1 MKGVI
6 FFYHL
11 HFFNIIGGIAD
22 IPTKLSGICQT
33 LCKAIESI
41 EYLIIDGMEQEDG
54 FRYRITSLIYYLEF
68 MY

>member
-1 MKGVI
+1 MKSLYFI
-6 FFYHL
+6 FK
-11 HFFNIIGGIAD
+11 FFDILGGIAD

-41 EYLIIDGMEQEDG
+41 EYLIIAGMEQEDG
-54 FRYRITSLIYYLEF
+54 FRYRITSLIYHLEF